1 MNFSSTISSDFLKLA
16 NISERRK
23 PNYID
28 FANNDFQGL
37 KDSLINY
44 AKAVYPED
52 YNYFIESDLGIFFL
66 ELIAYMGSVLS
77 LKADFLANENI
88 LATARQRKSIKK
100 LLDLIGV
107 KLKGPLSAAADAS
120 ITFGSTPASEVTIPA
135 QSRAITITSPEDGDS
150 LTFTLYKVTNGLA
163 EPLNSP
169 NSDLVLTTNEETYY
183 SELALQEG
191 LFAVESGKFS
201 PTESIKTIELDQFP
215 VVDGSIEVFI
225 STGEGDEAEGA
236 YTQVENIYFA
246 SGSTQRVFEVVY
258 NDDYKATIVFG
269 NGIAGVSPPTNA
281 SYYVQ
286 YRVGGGSR
294 GNLAKYAINASIDV
308 IGADSAIVTNTSLA
322 TGGSNAESLE
332 KAKKYAPLTFR
343 RQDRIV
349 TLNDYSVFA
358 NSFISSWGTVGKATA
373 ATRKAYASA
382 NVIDVYVLEKAS
394 DIQLQKATPNF
405 KTSLLQ
411 AINEKKMAT
420 DDVVIV
426 DGLIR
431 TVDLVVTI
439 KVDQKEK
446 NNQTEILATVSR
458 QISEFMSVDNRDFG
472 QSLSIGELNRKIFE
486 VPQVRYSTIDNFDKD
501 IEVDFNEIIQL
512 NNFTINI
519 DFLE

>member
-1 MNFSSTISSDFLKLA
+1 ML
-16 NISERRK
+16 
-23 PNYID
+23 P
-28 FANNDFQGL
+28 
-37 KDSLINY
+37 
-44 AKAVYPED
+44 
-52 YNYFIESDLGIFFL
+52 
-66 ELIAYMGSVLS
+66 
-77 LKADFLANENI
+77 
-88 LATARQRKSIKK
+88 
-100 LLDLIGV
+100 
-107 KLKGPLSAAADAS
+107 
-120 ITFGSTPASEVTIPA
+120 
-135 QSRAITITSPEDGDS
+135 
-150 LTFTLYKVTNGLA
+150 
-163 EPLNSP
+163 
-169 NSDLVLTTNEETYY
+169 
-183 SELALQEG
+183 
-191 LFAVESGKFS
+191 
-201 PTESIKTIELDQFP
+201 
-215 VVDGSIEVFI
+215 
-225 STGEGDEAEGA
+225 
-236 YTQVENIYFA
+236 
-246 SGSTQRVFEVVY
+246 FEVVY